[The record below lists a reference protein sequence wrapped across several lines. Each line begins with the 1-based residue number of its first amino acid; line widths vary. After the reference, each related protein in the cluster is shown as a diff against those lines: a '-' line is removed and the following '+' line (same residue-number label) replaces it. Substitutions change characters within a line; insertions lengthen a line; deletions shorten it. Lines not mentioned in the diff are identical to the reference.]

1 VDLSGLSDKGV
12 FFFFLLVLP
21 GFIAQSVYDLV
32 IPSERRDASENFFLG
47 LAYGTL
53 NLVLTWPVITWAIS
67 SLGEQNATTCSMI
80 GGYAE
85 LLFSLAAFPA
95 FLGFAASRVR
105 NWRVLKKFFLTPH
118 ATAWDSFFH
127 SRTTC
132 WMIFHLKDGTRIG
145 GHYGLGSHVS
155 TFPREPDVYVS
166 EAWRLDDQCRFTG
179 RVEGTLGML
188 IRREDCNLIEFLR
201 EE

>member
-1 VDLSGLSDKGV
+1 VDLAGLSDKSV
-12 FFFFLLVLP
+12 LFFLLLILP

-32 IPSERRDASENFFLG
+32 FPSEKRDASEHFFLG

-53 NLVLTWPVITWAIS
+53 NLVLVWPLISWAIWL
-67 SLGEQNATTCSMI
+67 LGQKNATTCSKI
-80 GGYAE
+80 VGYAA

-95 FLGFAASRVR
+95 FLGFAACKMR
-105 NWRVLKKFFLTPH
+105 NWRLLKKFFLTPH

-127 SRTTC
+127 NRETC
-132 WMIFHLKDGTRIG
+132 WMIFHFKDGTKIG

-155 TFPREPDVYVS
+155 TFPHEPDVYVS
-166 EAWRLDDQCRFTG
+166 EAWRLDEHCRFTE